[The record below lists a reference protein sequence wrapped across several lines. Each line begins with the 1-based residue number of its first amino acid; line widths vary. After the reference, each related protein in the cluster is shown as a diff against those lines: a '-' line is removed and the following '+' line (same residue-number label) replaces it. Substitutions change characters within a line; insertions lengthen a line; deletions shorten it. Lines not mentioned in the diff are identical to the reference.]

1 MEIKDISETGKD
13 LFNLKDQGKPWNTSD
28 DEFKGIGKEKID
40 SLKEEIKEIEDLVSE
55 RERLSRAV
63 FQEAEKV
70 KMEINNFLAETHP
83 RDIEGIRDRVT
94 LKQKQ
99 VEIAEFQ
106 LKEKISC
113 WQDIARLKQELR
125 GSKKELS
132 GREGRLDT
140 LGKILED

>member
-1 MEIKDISETGKD
+1 MSPYGKD
-13 LFNLKDQGKPWNTSD
+13 LFRKEEDGKPWNTSGSLD
-28 DEFKGIGKEKID
+28 KIGKEKID
-40 SLKEEIKEIEDLVSE
+40 SLKQEIREIEEMVSE

-70 KMEINNFLAETHP
+70 KIEINNFLTETHP
-83 RDIEGIRDRVT
+83 RDMEGMRDRVT

-125 GSKKELS
+125 ESKKELS
-132 GREGRLDT
+132 GRQGRLDM
-140 LGKILED
+140 LGKILEE